1 MTKDYVNTSGSEC
14 YAVARQL
21 GGQCLSCKML
31 YITLA
36 LLHCVAAVLVLR
48 RPKIA
53 GKQGNKVEDQINFP
67 PRNIVKNL
75 LTMLVGQTSGRIANR
90 SDQTILGSVP
100 ISSEYLLNLISLNS
114 KRNQKEKMLFNSKI
128 PKNVVQPAS

>member
-1 MTKDYVNTSGSEC
+1 MTKDYVNTSGSGC
-14 YAVARQL
+14 YAVARRL
-21 GGQCLSCKML
+21 GGQRLSCKML

-53 GKQGNKVEDQINFP
+53 GKQGKKVEDQINLATTEHCQKSLD
-67 PRNIVKNL
+67 NAGGSNEW
-75 LTMLVGQTSGRIANR
+75 RIANR

-100 ISSEYLLNLISLNS
+100 NFLRISFE
-114 KRNQKEKMLFNSKI
+114 F
-128 PKNVVQPAS
+128 